1 MTMVAV
7 GLLDVSA
14 VLTNSS
20 TESSSQHYLRHVSI
34 PQYLI

>member
-7 GLLDVSA
+7 GFLDV
-14 VLTNSS
+14 VLFLTNSS